1 MKKSLLKLLTEL
13 NKEDSSLKSQLNYS
27 KDKTLKPITSRST
40 QSLLMKNQ
48 EITTISFNGISKIE
62 LRERSKTRR
71 SLIQLN
77 HSTCLKMSKMSKKL
91 LLNQITTNLEINNME
106 LPNQSLLNKN
116 MPKLHLK
123 MLENSLEH
131 QLEFLLKTM
140 VSSTH

>member
-62 LRERSKTRR
+62 LRERSKTRK

-106 LPNQSLLNKN
+106 LPNKSFLKN

-123 MLENSLEH
+123 ILENSLEH

-140 VSSTH
+140 VSSIH

>member
-13 NKEDSSLKSQLNYS
+13 NKEDCSLKSQLNYS

-62 LRERSKTRR
+62 LKERSKTRR

-140 VSSTH
+140 VSSIH